1 MKPAPFI
8 AVLVILGMAVTTAV
22 SLAQFH
28 LPWNEMLPSPNIEA
42 VGELPAADDASE
54 TKDVSAARPSASEG
68 GEKPEAVVDET
79 EFNFGYLANNTDDHE
94 HDFIVKNSGTAPL
107 RILRSEVSCNKCTFA
122 TLPSEAI
129 PPGGSGAVRVRWNI
143 NTPESIFR
151 QSVTVHTNDSDH
163 ALVRFVI
170 TGKIVRPLE
179 IKPSALVF
187 SNLATEEG
195 GQGGVRL
202 FAYFTAGL
210 QVVEHHFTHE
220 ETADYFAAE
229 FTPIPPRELDAGIES
244 GLELKVTVKPG
255 LPLGAFK
262 QRIRFKTNLEDEGE
276 QEVAITGKVSGPV
289 MVIATGWNQ
298 EHGVLVLGHVNRSE
312 GVKRNVSLLI
322 RGKEFRGLK
331 LEPAKSDPDALH
343 VTYGKMSEINN
354 GSTIMAPLTIEIPK
368 GAPSISRMGN
378 DQGKFGEITIASDH
392 PDLPPIKLMVQ
403 FAVIDK

>member
-8 AVLVILGMAVTTAV
+8 VLLVILGMAVTTAV

-28 LPWNEMLPSPNIEA
+28 LPWNEMLPSPNIDA
-42 VGELPAADDASE
+42 VRELPAADGASE
-54 TKDVSAARPSASEG
+54 TKNVSGAHPATSENE
-68 GEKPEAVVDET
+68 EKPEAVVEET
-79 EFNFGYLANNTDDHE
+79 EFNFGYLANKTSDHE
-94 HDFIVKNSGTAPL
+94 HDFVVKNSGTAPL
-107 RILRSEVSCNKCTFA
+107 RLLRSELSCDKCTFA
-122 TLPSEAI
+122 TLPSDDI
-129 PPGGSGAVRVRWNI
+129 PPGGSGAVHVRWNI
-143 NTPESIFR
+143 NTPQNIFR

-163 ALVRFVI
+163 PLVRFVI

-179 IKPSALVF
+179 IKPSELVF

-195 GQGGVRL
+195 GEGSVHL
-202 FAYFTAGL
+202 FAYFSTGL
-210 QVVEHHFTHE
+210 QVVEQHFTHE
-220 ETADYFAAE
+220 ETAKYFAAE
-229 FTPIPPRELDAGIES
+229 FTPITPQDLDAGIKS

-276 QEVAITGKVSGPV
+276 QEVAITGKISGPV
-289 MVIATGWNQ
+289 TVIATGWNQ
-298 EHGVLVLGHVNRSE
+298 EHGVLVLGQVNRSE
-312 GVKRNVSLLI
+312 GVKRNVNLLI
-322 RGKEFRGLK
+322 RGKEFHGLK
-331 LEPAKSDPDALH
+331 LEPAKSDPEALH

-378 DQGKFGEITIASDH
+378 DQGKFGEITIVSDH

-403 FAVIDK
+403 FAVIDE